1 MHLPSP
7 VRHWPIV
14 RHSGFTVVELMVTIL
29 VSAVLIALAAPLYK
43 EVRERSIVRGATGDL
58 VAAFQQAKLE
68 AAKRNDYVTVS
79 VRGGPGATW
88 CIGVQTGATGCDCL
102 ADTCTVTQVNADSLN
117 GARLLA
123 LADFNDAGGGSG
135 GSTDVTIDPRLGMI
149 RDFGTG
155 GFGTGGSLVLA
166 SPSTAWDFRVQF
178 NLSSTAQT
186 NLCSPAVGRP
196 LSEYAKCP

>member
-1 MHLPSP
+1 MRFPLPA
-7 VRHWPIV
+7 RQWPIV

-29 VSAVLIALAAPLYK
+29 VSAVLVALAAPLYK

-58 VAAFQQAKLE
+58 IAAFQQAKLE

-79 VRGGPGATW
+79 VHGSGSAW

-102 ADTCTVTQVNADSLN
+102 ATTCTVTQVNADSLN

-123 LADFNDAGGGSG
+123 AADFNDTGGG

-149 RDFGTG
+149 RDFATGTL
-155 GFGTGGSLVLA
+155 GTGGSLVLA

-178 NLSSTAQT
+178 NLSSAAQT
-186 NLCSPAVGRP
+186 NLCSPSAGRP
-196 LSEYAKCP
+196 LTEYAKCP